1 MIINILSKSE
11 IKKLIE
17 EQARIEFNKIYS
29 YLNKLNQRIMSIEEV
44 KRILER
50 LISKYGKEAKLEE
63 VILKEY
69 GKNFVK
75 LY

>member
-1 MIINILSKSE
+1 MKGII
-11 IKKLIE
+11 IK
-17 EQARIEFNKIYS
+17 A
-29 YLNKLNQRIMSIEEV
+29 SIEEV
-44 KRILER
+44 KRIFER

-69 GKNFVK
+69 GKDFVK